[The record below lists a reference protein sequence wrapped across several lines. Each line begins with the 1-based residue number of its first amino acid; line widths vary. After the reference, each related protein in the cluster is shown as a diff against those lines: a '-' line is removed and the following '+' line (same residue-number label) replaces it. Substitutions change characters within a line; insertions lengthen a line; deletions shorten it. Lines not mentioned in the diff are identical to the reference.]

1 MVADLRA
8 RWPLYTSDWVDGLS
22 WKALSAATFIF
33 FSQAIPATTFAAF
46 LSARTRGELGVA
58 EVLLS
63 MGLGGVVFALFAGQ
77 PLVIVGVTGPV
88 CILVAV
94 VGDLAAQWGLPLR
107 GWLLC
112 TCVWAAAFHA
122 VLALFS
128 APRAFAAR
136 VTPFS
141 GDVFGALIGVIYIVE
156 GFTILL
162 APFAEAGGDS
172 GGAPLLALC
181 LGVATAALSAAL
193 SGARWWGARARL
205 PLAVRDALADYAMP
219 LAVVAAT
226 LLRGAPAWAHAG
238 AALPLLPVPRG
249 GGGGSGAWRDGGAGA
264 LAGAAA
270 LPAWA
275 AAAGALPGL
284 MLTALL
290 YFDHNI
296 SALLCQDPAFKLKK
310 PPSYDWD
317 FLLLGGSLLL
327 TGCLGL
333 PPNYGLLPQAPMHT
347 QALATRDAATGA
359 VAAVCENRVSPA
371 LQGAALLALLS
382 PPLMEGALGAV
393 PLGVLGGVFVYLG
406 AAGLTGNG
414 AVARVWRVAAALRAG
429 RAPRAAQ
436 SALAAMQCACVGA
449 IVGLTHTPAGLAF
462 PAAILLLVPLRAA
475 LLPRLL
481 GAAEVEAEDPQGA
494 WAGAA
499 AGGLAAVGTP
509 EEGSAPNLPPK
520 E

>member
-1 MVADLRA
+1 
-8 RWPLYTSDWVDGLS
+8 
-22 WKALSAATFIF
+22 
-33 FSQAIPATTFAAF
+33 
-46 LSARTRGELGVA
+46 
-58 EVLLS
+58 
-63 MGLGGVVFALFAGQ
+63 
-77 PLVIVGVTGPV
+77 
-88 CILVAV
+88 
-94 VGDLAAQWGLPLR
+94 
-107 GWLLC
+107 
-112 TCVWAAAFHA
+112 
-122 VLALFS
+122 
-128 APRAFAAR
+128 
-136 VTPFS
+136 
-141 GDVFGALIGVIYIVE
+141 
-156 GFTILL
+156 
-162 APFAEAGGDS
+162 
-172 GGAPLLALC
+172 
-181 LGVATAALSAAL
+181 
-193 SGARWWGARARL
+193 
-205 PLAVRDALADYAMP
+205 
-219 LAVVAAT
+219 
-226 LLRGAPAWAHAG
+226 
-238 AALPLLPVPRG
+238 
-249 GGGGSGAWRDGGAGA
+249 
-264 LAGAAA
+264 
-270 LPAWA
+270 
-275 AAAGALPGL
+275 
-284 MLTALL
+284 
-290 YFDHNI
+290 
-296 SALLCQDPAFKLKK
+296 
-310 PPSYDWD
+310 
-317 FLLLGGSLLL
+317 
-327 TGCLGL
+327 
-333 PPNYGLLPQAPMHT
+333 MHT